1 MYNTF
6 SDDYDRFVNWESRL
20 AFELPF
26 IEKTIAQ
33 VQKRDK
39 KLEVLDAAC
48 GTGMHAIALSRLG
61 YSVSGVDLFPNMI
74 ERARQNA
81 REANTDVRFEIA
93 GFGRLAQTFGN
104 ASMDALVCLG
114 NSLPHVDDEAAL
126 QIALDDFA
134 RVLRPG
140 GVLLLQNRNF
150 DKVMAQ
156 KLRWMEPQAHR
167 EGEQE
172 WAFFRFYDFEPNG
185 HIQFHIVTLYRE
197 GAGNWKQTLRSTRL
211 FPLLQADLNLALNA
225 AGFNDMQF
233 FGSMDGS
240 IFALEQS
247 ENLII
252 AARNGHS

>member
-33 VQKRDK
+33 VQKGDEK
-39 KLEVLDAAC
+39 PEVLDAAC
-48 GTGMHAIALSRLG
+48 GTGMHAIALARRG
-61 YSVSGVDLFPNMI
+61 YSAYGADLYPNMI
-74 ERARQNA
+74 ERSRQNA
-81 REANTDVRFEIA
+81 RDASVNVRFEVA
-93 GFGRLAQTFGN
+93 GFGGLAKIFGN
-104 ASMDALVCLG
+104 SSMDALVCLG
-114 NSLPHVDDEAAL
+114 NSLPHVEDEAAL
-126 QIALDDFA
+126 QATLDDFA

-156 KLRWMEPQAHR
+156 KSRWMEPQAHR
-167 EGEQE
+167 EGERE
-172 WAFFRFYDFEPNG
+172 WAFFRFYDFEPDG

-197 GAGNWKQTLRSTRL
+197 GRNNWQQTLRDTML
-211 FPLLQADLNLALNA
+211 WPLLQTDLSQALIT
-225 AGFNDMQF
+225 AGFSNLQF

-240 IFALEQS
+240 PFLPEQS
-247 ENLII
+247 ENLIVV
-252 AARNGHS
+252 ARNRLS

>member
-26 IEKTIAQ
+26 IEKTIAH
-33 VQKRDK
+33 VQNGDE
-39 KLEVLDAAC
+39 KLKVLDAAC
-48 GTGMHAIALSRLG
+48 GTGMHAIALSRHG
-61 YSVSGVDLFPNMI
+61 YSVSGADLFPNMI

-81 REANTDVRFEIA
+81 REAKADVRFEVA
-93 GFGRLAQTFGN
+93 GFGSLAQAFGK
-104 ASMDALVCLG
+104 ASMNALVCLG
-114 NSLPHVDDEAAL
+114 NSLPHVEDETAL
-126 QIALDDFA
+126 QAALDDFA
-134 RVLRPG
+134 RVLHPG

-167 EGEQE
+167 EGDRE
-172 WAFFRFYDFEPNG
+172 WAFFRFYDFEPDG

-197 GAGNWKQTLRSTRL
+197 GVGNWQQTLRATRL
-211 FPLLQADLNLALNA
+211 LPLLQTDLSQALIN
-225 AGFNDMQF
+225 AGFVDLQF

-240 IFALEQS
+240 NFSPEQS

-252 AARNGHS
+252 AARSG